1 MSLVTFNNMRKGE
14 PKMKNKNESQFLHP
28 ELKKQRQLV
37 QEIQNREDAYNIV
50 IADAFLRGMKDLG
63 YKSTARAIDEIIDNS
78 IQAGASNIHICFG
91 FEDSKSKNEH
101 PSEIVIL
108 DNGHGMD
115 PEMIRYCLNW
125 GGTHR
130 ANDRSGFGRYGYGL
144 KSAAVS
150 FGNRVQVYSKPDD
163 GEWATTYLDID
174 ELLEQFK
181 KDSTKAISIPQ
192 AKKTKLPDHIEKM
205 YQRLQ
210 NNNKSGTI
218 IVISKI
224 ERDRLTKKKH
234 DTLRQF
240 LLEEI
245 GITYRHLLGNVK
257 IQVEGIE
264 VIPLDPLFIM
274 PGALHSKIENGSNA
288 QPRPE
293 HEFITTRKNI
303 FGEQVK
309 GKIKIRY
316 SFMDHNFYPDSG
328 RGESN
333 PRMTIRK
340 KYNGIIVCRAK
351 RQLDVVMPPVD
362 SGWKD
367 FSFGNNARHFGV
379 EIDFEPTLDE
389 EFNVSTSKQGV
400 SLSES
405 MWAKLHEEGVYAE
418 LKAMEKLYLEEA
430 SKRKV
435 EKEDGTGK
443 KESEQIMEKAAALLD
458 SPSPVPLEVIKQ
470 AENNLQKKIEEEAT
484 LRRIDV
490 KKVEQIVYEETKNNP
505 FKIQEQNLKGA
516 AFYEPEQFGSQIVVT
531 LNKNHRF
538 YTMLYGEATKEVRTG
553 LELLIFVMAKAELGS
568 AGEVRLFYE
577 AQRNNWSAHL
587 NSVLG
592 QMELRQSLRGMQ
604 NESPG

>member
-1 MSLVTFNNMRKGE
+1 
-14 PKMKNKNESQFLHP
+14 MKNKRENQFLHP

-37 QEIQNREDAYNIV
+37 NEIQNREDAYNIV

-91 FEDSKSKNEH
+91 FEDSKTRSEH
-101 PSEIVIL
+101 PNEIVIL

-163 GEWATTYLDID
+163 GDWATTYLDID

-181 KDSTKAISIPQ
+181 EDSTKAISIPQ
-192 AKKTKLPDHIEKM
+192 TKKAKLPEHIEKM
-205 YQRLQ
+205 YSQLP

-224 ERDRLTKKKH
+224 ERDRLSKKKH
-234 DTLRQF
+234 DTLKHF

-257 IQVEGIE
+257 IQVEGVE
-264 VIPLDPLFIM
+264 VLPLDPLFIM
-274 PGALHSKIENGSNA
+274 PGALHSKIEHSSNA
-288 QPRPE
+288 QQRPE
-293 HEFITTRKNI
+293 HEFIFTRKNTV
-303 FGEQVK
+303 GEQVK

-316 SFMDHNFYPDSG
+316 SFMDHDFYPDGG

-333 PRMTIRK
+333 PRATIRK

-351 RQLDVVMPPVD
+351 RQLDVVTPPVD

-367 FSFGNNARHFGV
+367 FSFGVNARHFGV

-400 SLSES
+400 TVSEV
-405 MWAKLHEEGVYAE
+405 MWAKLHEEGVYSE
-418 LKAMEKLYLEEA
+418 LKAMLKMWDEETA
-430 SKRKV
+430 KRK
-435 EKEDGTGK
+435 KKKDDGTGK
-443 KESEQIMEKAAALLD
+443 KDSEQIMEKSAPLLD
-458 SPSPVPLEVIKQ
+458 STTPIPLEVIKE
-470 AENNLQKKIEEEAT
+470 AESNLQKKIQEEAAH
-484 LRRIDV
+484 RRVDV
-490 KKVEQIVYEETKNNP
+490 EKVEQIVYEETKNNP

-516 AFYEPEQFGSQIVVT
+516 AFYEPESYGSQIVVT
-531 LNKNHRF
+531 LNTNHRF
-538 YTMLYGEATKEVRTG
+538 YNMLYAQADREVRTG
-553 LELLIFVMAKAELGS
+553 LELLIFVMAKAELRS
-568 AGEVRLFYE
+568 AGDVKLFYE
-577 AQRNNWSAHL
+577 AQRSIWSSHL

-592 QMELRQSLRGMQ
+592 QMELQKSLAGIE
-604 NESPG
+604 NESSQ

>member
-1 MSLVTFNNMRKGE
+1 
-14 PKMKNKNESQFLHP
+14 MKNNKENQFLHP
-28 ELKKQRQLV
+28 ELKKQRKLV
-37 QEIQNREDAYNIV
+37 DEIQNREDAYNIV

-91 FEDSKSKNEH
+91 FEDSKTKSEH
-101 PSEIVIL
+101 PNEIVIL

-163 GEWATTYLDID
+163 GDWATTYLDIN
-174 ELLEQFK
+174 ELLDQFK
-181 KDSTKAISIPQ
+181 KDSTKAITIPQ
-192 AKKTKLPDHIEKM
+192 FKKAKLPDHIEKM
-205 YQRLQ
+205 YAQLP

-224 ERDRLTKKKH
+224 ERDRLTTKKH
-234 DTLRQF
+234 DTLKHF

-257 IQVEGIE
+257 IQVEGVE
-264 VIPLDPLFIM
+264 VLPLDPLFII
-274 PGALHSKIENGSNA
+274 PGALHYKIEGDSNA

-293 HEFITTRKNI
+293 HEFIFTRKNTS
-303 FGEQVK
+303 GEQVK
-309 GKIKIRY
+309 GKVRIRY
-316 SFMDHNFYPDSG
+316 SFMDHDFWTEGG

-333 PRMTIRK
+333 PRLTIRK

-351 RQLDVVMPPVD
+351 RQLDVVIPPVD

-367 FSFGNNARHFGV
+367 LNFGNNSRHYGV

-400 SLSES
+400 TISEL
-405 MWAKLHEEGVYAE
+405 MWAKLHEEGVYSE
-418 LKAMEKLYLEEA
+418 FKAMAKMWDQETAENKT
-430 SKRKV
+430 K
-435 EKEDGTGK
+435 KEDGLGK
-443 KESEQIMEKAAALLD
+443 KASEKIMEVSAALLD
-458 SPSPVPLEVIKQ
+458 GTVPIPLEVIKE
-470 AENNLQKKIEEEAT
+470 AESNLQKKIQEEA
-484 LRRIDV
+484 LHRRVDV
-490 KKVEQIVYEETKNNP
+490 EKVEQIVYEETKNNP

-516 AFYEPEQFGSQIVVT
+516 AFYEPESYGSQIVVT
-531 LNKNHRF
+531 LNTNHRF
-538 YTMLYGEATKEVRTG
+538 YSMLYAQANREVRTG
-553 LELLIFVMAKAELGS
+553 LELLIFVMAKAELRSTGD
-568 AGEVRLFYE
+568 VKLFYE
-577 AQRNNWSAHL
+577 AQRNIWSSHL

-592 QMELRQSLRGMQ
+592 QLELQKSLAGLE
-604 NESPG
+604 NESSQ